1 MLKKNEIIRLTI
13 TDLSNDGNGVGRYEG
28 QAVFVPFTASG
39 DVLDVRIVKV
49 MRSFAYGI
57 IEKIITPSRDRA
69 ESDCLYY
76 GKCGG
81 CCFRHIT
88 YEAELRAK
96 QSFVEEALKRIG
108 GLSVSVDDI
117 VPSPDVDGYR
127 ISKSSWAVMT

>member
-69 ESDCLYY
+69 E
-76 GKCGG
+76 
-81 CCFRHIT
+81 H
-88 YEAELRAK
+88 RA
-96 QSFVEEALKRIG
+96 FKRGLACQRGVGIG
-108 GLSVSVDDI
+108 
-117 VPSPDVDGYR
+117 
-127 ISKSSWAVMT
+127 AQ